1 MIPEHAAIGTI
12 EIPGEQLLSRT
23 IVPDALIALPL
34 RAVPRRGKN
43 IASAILTLPIG
54 LLCLFGTCVLP
65 LAALGGNF
73 GISDF
78 LLLVLVWPFFA
89 AGALGFTGIALTCLC
104 DSMRKAPVLQIDA
117 EAFTDIRSG
126 TTMKWTEVTR
136 ATMLFTRSGIA
147 SVDLNLREPS
157 TARQNPFRI
166 GVLGFRWRH
175 RPDRLIVSVAFLNLS
190 AHVLAFTILEL
201 TQRAGGE
208 TVTKTRPWDISQ
220 TTPTRYNKQ
229 FV

>member
-1 MIPEHAAIGTI
+1 MEHAAIGTI

-54 LLCLFGTCVLP
+54 LLCLFGELVSSLGGI
-65 LAALGGNF
+65 GGNF

-78 LLLVLVWPFFA
+78 LAASLGWPFFA
-89 AGALGFTGIALTCLC
+89 AGALGFTGIALMPLGFH
-104 DSMRKAPVLQIDA
+104 A
-117 EAFTDIRSG
+117 EKRLSSKSTPRAFTDIRSG
-126 TTMKWTEVTR
+126 TTMELPKY
-136 ATMLFTRSGIA
+136 AGPCCSPLYSGIA
-147 SVDLNLREPS
+147 SVDLNLREPICP
-157 TARQNPFRI
+157 TKPFRI

-175 RPDRLIVSVAFLNLS
+175 RPDRLIVLVAFLNLS

-220 TTPTRYNKQ
+220 TTPTVYRQ
-229 FV
+229 VV